1 MLKKKKKKMNF
12 AFLENQRI
20 LKTVINSQHE
30 YTKIQ

>member
-1 MLKKKKKKMNF
+1 MLKKKKKINF

-20 LKTVINSQHE
+20 LKMVINSQHE